1 MPFHLHSR
9 STLATRSSS
18 PHKKSDAF
26 NETRRKGVFVLKT
39 LVSDVR
45 SRPAYKKA
53 HNTLGCKQH
62 DSDQYYA
69 LYDEADLSISGKEE
83 V

>member
-1 MPFHLHSR
+1 MPFHLRSQ

-18 PHKKSDAF
+18 PHKKSDEF
-26 NETRRKGVFVLKT
+26 NETRIKGVLLLRT
-39 LVSDVR
+39 LVSDLR
-45 SRPAYKKA
+45 SRLAYKT